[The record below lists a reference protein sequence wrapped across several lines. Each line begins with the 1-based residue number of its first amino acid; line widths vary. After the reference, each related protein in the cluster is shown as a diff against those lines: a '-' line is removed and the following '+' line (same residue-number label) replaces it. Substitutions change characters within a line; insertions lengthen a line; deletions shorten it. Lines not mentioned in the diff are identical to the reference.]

1 VTVLEYPSIEQL
13 HKVDVFFKQHPQN
26 VVIQEKI
33 DGSNFGIRL
42 DEQGNLVMQSRTTV
56 IDQQN
61 PQMFRAAVEWA
72 QRHFAEDTQAYKNF
86 LDTNYRRSVTLYGEV
101 AGTNKLKYNAPP
113 FLLFDVRIEYI
124 LDNGGVLTNYV
135 PIFLEAWADYFDVP
149 ALATLYRGS
158 YQGIDHV
165 QQLLDELQSGYG
177 ENVEGVVVKA
187 DDVTCWYT
195 RSDGEIIKFVAPL
208 LGGKLVKEAFR
219 ETRNVKVERLEV
231 DPLTEI
237 AAALVTEARVQK
249 ARQRAEEEGKN
260 VMQPHTFIPYVMA
273 DVYKENVEEVKD
285 ALLAAYQRKLSQ
297 AIAKRV
303 VEIA

>member
-1 VTVLEYPSIEQL
+1 
-13 HKVDVFFKQHPQN
+13 
-26 VVIQEKI
+26 
-33 DGSNFGIRL
+33 
-42 DEQGNLVMQSRTTV
+42 
-56 IDQQN
+56 
-61 PQMFRAAVEWA
+61 
-72 QRHFAEDTQAYKNF
+72 
-86 LDTNYRRSVTLYGEV
+86 
-101 AGTNKLKYNAPP
+101 
-113 FLLFDVRIEYI
+113 
-124 LDNGGVLTNYV
+124 
-135 PIFLEAWADYFDVP
+135 VP